1 MFDGAPCDGKL
12 SRTVLSGGKSGDYF
26 KGLPI
31 AKRFSELRWHRQRLL
46 RLQNFCH

>member
-31 AKRFSELRWHRQRLL
+31 AKRFSQLRWHRQGPLWL
-46 RLQNFCH
+46 PGFSY

>member
-31 AKRFSELRWHRQRLL
+31 AKRFSELRRHRPGLL
-46 RLQNFCH
+46 RLPGFRH